1 MKIIDSKIVDSGFE
15 DFNKLDILKRNL
27 GYEAMRTLS
36 SNTKKEC
43 VYDYSLNKRVDRGT
57 MLAVALALREYI
69 LKNFAKYDRI
79 GIALPSCMPGV
90 AVNLAVQMA
99 GKVSVNLNFTMG
111 AEAERACL
119 ELGQSPRKGQRALAR
134 LSVDGQLF
142 RHRKDSQENRQKA
155 DCRKAYRC
163 QDAAVLVAFAH
174 I

>member
-36 SNTKKEC
+36 SNTKREC
-43 VYDYSLNKRVDRGT
+43 VFDYSLNKRVDRGT

-69 LKNFAKYDRI
+69 LKNFAEYDRI

-119 ELGQSPRKGQRALAR
+119 ERANVQMVIGSDKVREKVNAHSP
-134 LSVDGQLF
+134 D
-142 RHRKDSQENRQKA
+142 
-155 DCRKAYRC
+155 
-163 QDAAVLVAFAH
+163 
-174 I
+174 